1 MKCEDVQKR
10 IELELSDSSIAIDSA
25 LMSHIEGCDKCGS
38 YYKEIVR
45 LREILNS
52 QSFEVLPGEL
62 DDITFEKI
70 IKSAKPE
77 TGKSSVFE
85 SIFSLR
91 WAWVPA
97 AVAAI
102 VILFLVS
109 PNINN
114 LENGKSST
122 ARSDSTYVGD
132 GVFVESEQEASTL
145 ARSLIS
151 DDTEIELLAE
161 ELIFGSDVDDL
172 IETLSDEEFEKLYE
186 SLGKINGS
194 SG

>member
-1 MKCEDVQKR
+1 MNCQDVQKR
-10 IELELSDSSIAIDSA
+10 IDLELSGSSIAIDSA
-25 LMSHIEGCDKCGS
+25 LMSHIENCEKCGL
-38 YYKEIVR
+38 YYKEIVQ
-45 LREILNS
+45 LREILKS

-70 IKSAKPE
+70 IQSPAPATVKA
-77 TGKSSVFE
+77 GVFE

-102 VILFLVS
+102 IILFLVS

-114 LENGKSST
+114 LENGKSSIVQ
-122 ARSDSTYVGD
+122 SDSTYLGD
-132 GVFVESEQEASTL
+132 GIFIGSEQEASAL

-151 DDTEIELLAE
+151 DDSQLELLAD
-161 ELIFGSDVDDL
+161 ELIFGSEIDDL
-172 IETLSDEEFEKLYE
+172 IETLSDDEFEILYE
-186 SLGKINGS
+186 RLGNINGS
-194 SG
+194 S